1 MEWEPLTEATLADAI
16 MAAEGRMQPSDVL
29 RRAYQSAGSPAS

>member
-1 MEWEPLTEATLADAI
+1 MEWEPLTEATLGDLI
-16 MAAEGRMQPSDVL
+16 IAEGRMQPSDVL